1 MLNTVEFELYFDTVT
16 HDKSRKTASVPIQL
30 CKQLSTWLYGKSL
43 IPEDYARFVETK
55 HEKRDEYF
63 RDKENADK
71 NRKQIFSDEDIVKFY
86 NPKKALHFPKT
97 AEVLC
102 RKGRACFAGCRLK
115 GEEMVT
121 AFISVVNCRLLCF

>member
-1 MLNTVEFELYFDTVT
+1 MAKRKDGEGSVRQLHTVT

-43 IPEDYARFVETK
+43 IPEDYARFAETK

-71 NRKQIFSDEDIVKFY
+71 NRKQIFSDEDIHAVCNWPEHKQIPPFS
-86 NPKKALHFPKT
+86 PRRDQK
-97 AEVLC
+97 
-102 RKGRACFAGCRLK
+102 
-115 GEEMVT
+115 
-121 AFISVVNCRLLCF
+121 I